1 MSYIPEN
8 QDIDTPIIEALDK
21 LKTLKRAMEAKL
33 EDTQRWQEAHLLI
46 LRKRIREI
54 DDLSYELRKLHHG

>member
-8 QDIDTPIIEALDK
+8 QDIDTHIIEACDK
-21 LKTLKRAMEAKL
+21 LKTLKRAMEARL
-33 EDTQRWQEAHLLI
+33 EDMQRWQEAHLLI

-54 DDLSYELRKLHHG
+54 DDLTFELRKLHHG